1 MLADAV
7 WDAAEVERA
16 PYRIVDLA
24 DDAALDAATA
34 RARRPSWARCGPA
47 TPATA
52 STAAATSCA
61 GCATTATGPRPRRS
75 SGRGATGCGC
85 CRSSRACRARS
96 TGSCCPTVRRRCG
109 RSRSSRCATRRR
121 ARWPTAGW
129 AAPGTR
135 RPADREAM
143 RGAARRVGAHLQREH
158 GYRGAFGIDGV
169 LTADGFRPTEL
180 NTRMSAG
187 ATALSEVDR
196 RFFTFLQAALV
207 AGIDTG
213 LTAADVEGLVPAMDA
228 APRRQ
233 GRRVRRGHDGGAAGE
248 LPGRLGRPVVRARRG
263 GDRQPVPDRLRPER
277 AVRQGRP
284 VHRGGAGPAAGA
296 GQRRAPARS
305 STRRTAPRSG
315 RWSPRPTFVRRP
327 DVARV
332 VVVGGGFGGLASA
345 ARLAKLGHEVTLLER
360 LDTLGGAVSTVS
372 ADGFE
377 WDAGPTSTLLPA
389 VIRDLFRKSGRPVER
404 ELELEP
410 LDLVREHWFEDGTR
424 ARPARPLA
432 RRPAARLRR
441 AGARARPAV
450 GRLRRLVRRGL
461 GGAAPCVLRERRGT
475 PRTSPARWRS
485 GSTAGRC
492 CTSG

>member
-1 MLADAV
+1 MTNLLDDGVRADVTRRLGAPWAGRPVIIGPVVLAGFTKVVEWFLDLGCPVLVVATSRGVGPIPPDGSCEVAWLDPPATASLTEEVRLHDRMVHRLPDDLRAAVDAFDPERRGLWYTTPFVTTDEPVDGRPVTGGRPASFLALEDKLLADAI

-34 RARRPSWARCGPA
+34 RARRRSWARCGPA

-75 SGRGATGCGC
+75 SGHAATGCGC

-96 TGSCCPTVRRRCG
+96 TGSCCPTVRRCCG

-135 RPADREAM
+135 RR
-143 RGAARRVGAHLQREH
+143 RTARRCAPPPAAWARTCSATH

-187 ATALSEVDR
+187 ATALGEVDR

-207 AGIDTG
+207 AGTDPG
-213 LTAADVEGLVPAMDA
+213 LTAADVEGLVPAMDDR
-228 APRRQ
+228 PRRQ
-233 GRRVRRGHDGGAAGE
+233 GRRVRRGHGGRRPGE
-248 LPGRLGRPVVRARRG
+248 LPGHLGRPVVRARRG
-263 GDRQPVPDRLRPER
+263 GDRQPVPGRLRPER
-277 AVRQGRP
+277 AVRQGGP
-284 VHRGGAGPAAGA
+284 VHRGGAGRSGW
-296 GQRRAPARS
+296 RRSTPRSCGS

-315 RWSPRPTFVRRP
+315 RWSPRPT
-327 DVARV
+327 
-332 VVVGGGFGGLASA
+332 S
-345 ARLAKLGHEVTLLER
+345 
-360 LDTLGGAVSTVS
+360 
-372 ADGFE
+372 
-377 WDAGPTSTLLPA
+377 
-389 VIRDLFRKSGRPVER
+389 
-404 ELELEP
+404 
-410 LDLVREHWFEDGTR
+410 
-424 ARPARPLA
+424 
-432 RRPAARLRR
+432 
-441 AGARARPAV
+441 ARA
-450 GRLRRLVRRGL
+450 
-461 GGAAPCVLRERRGT
+461 T
-475 PRTSPARWRS
+475 
-485 GSTAGRC
+485 
-492 CTSG
+492 